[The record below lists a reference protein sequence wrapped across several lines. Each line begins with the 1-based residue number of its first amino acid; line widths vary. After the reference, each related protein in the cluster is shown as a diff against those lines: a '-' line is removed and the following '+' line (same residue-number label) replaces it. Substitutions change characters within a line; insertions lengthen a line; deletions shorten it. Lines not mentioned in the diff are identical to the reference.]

1 MNKEQIKEQL
11 EQMKQYLEAM
21 KEDRIEF
28 SAFHEEDS
36 EVMVD
41 LDLDI
46 LLCTATI
53 KDLTAQ
59 LIAKNR

>member
-1 MNKEQIKEQL
+1 MSKEQL
-11 EQMKQYLEAM
+11 KEQLTIMKQMLEAM

-36 EVMVD
+36 EVMLD

-46 LLCTATI
+46 LLCSATI
-53 KDLTAQ
+53 TDLTRQ
-59 LIAKNR
+59 LITKRG

>member
-1 MNKEQIKEQL
+1 MLEQIREQL
-11 EQMKQYLEAM
+11 EQMKEYLAAM

-36 EVMVD
+36 DVMLD

-46 LLCTATI
+46 LIASQTI
-53 KDLTAQ
+53 RDLERQ
-59 LIAKNR
+59 AKEL